1 MIKVVP
7 LMEIQKGPFPTNI
20 GKINLFIVSKVVA
33 KNILRICTFDLL
45 VKDLI
50 RLFGVRIAVP
60 VNDFDA
66 LEESPSGNAPDLFS
80 VLHHGVD
87 VVNHELAGRT
97 RVLTQ
102 LLLHQHIK

>member
-1 MIKVVP
+1 METQRGPVP
-7 LMEIQKGPFPTNI
+7 YQYW
-20 GKINLFIVSKVVA
+20 
-33 KNILRICTFDLL
+33 KNQCIYRLRSGCKQYFICTLDLL

-50 RLFGVRIAVP
+50 RLLGVRIAVP
-60 VNDFDA
+60 VHDFDP

-97 RVLTQ
+97 RVLT
-102 LLLHQHIK
+102 